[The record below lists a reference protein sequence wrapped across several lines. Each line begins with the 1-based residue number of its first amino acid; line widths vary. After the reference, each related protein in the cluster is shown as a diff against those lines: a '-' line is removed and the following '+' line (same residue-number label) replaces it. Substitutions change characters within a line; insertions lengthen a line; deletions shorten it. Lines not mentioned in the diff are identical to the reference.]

1 MNNQINL
8 NTTIKQ
14 TKNYISSP
22 LGDEVVM
29 MDIEKGSY
37 FSLDSIGTLIWNKI
51 AKEIKVSTL
60 CEYLMSISNVEEK
73 QCQTD
78 VIEFLEDLQDRNMI
92 IVKNG

>member
-1 MNNQINL
+1 MTNITT
-8 NTTIKQ
+8 NTRIQQKT
-14 TKNYISSP
+14 TYLSSS
-22 LGDEVVM
+22 LGNEMVL
-29 MDIEKGSY
+29 MDMEKGSY
-37 FSLDSIGTLIWNKI
+37 FSLDEIGTLIWNKLTE
-51 AKEIKVSTL
+51 EIEVNAL